1 MSQSRVLIIDD
12 EADFRRLIE
21 QILEK
26 EGFLV
31 LSAEDGLRGL
41 KSAAQSHPDLIL
53 LDWNLPDKDG
63 VQVCRALKADAAT
76 RDIPIIMLT
85 VRGRET
91 DVVVGLEVGAA
102 DYISKRALRPRELVA
117 RVRSALRRDTEP
129 HTSGEIL
136 RSGTLSMDT
145 AQHRVFVG
153 KEPVDLRAKE
163 FALLHVFL
171 KNKDRLLSRNF
182 LEESVWGTEYFAT
195 SRAID
200 TTVARLRAKI
210 KGEGVKLQ
218 GIKGLGYR
226 FEDKEP

>member
-1 MSQSRVLIIDD
+1 MIQSRVLIIDD
-12 EADFRRLIE
+12 EADFRKLIE

-26 EGFLV
+26 EGFVV
-31 LSAEDGLRGL
+31 LSAGDAQSGM
-41 KSAAQSHPDLIL
+41 KTAAQSHPDLIL

-63 VQVCRALKADAAT
+63 VFVCRALKADAAT
-76 RDIPIIMLT
+76 SDIPIIMLT

-117 RVRSALRRDTEP
+117 RVRTALRRDSEP
-129 HTSGEIL
+129 KTAGETI
-136 RSGTLSMDT
+136 RSGALSLDT
-145 AQHRVFVG
+145 GQHRVFIG
-153 KEPVDLRAKE
+153 KEAVELRAKE
-163 FALLHVFL
+163 FDLLYVFL
-171 KNKDRLLSRNF
+171 KNKGRLLSRHF
-182 LEESVWGTEYFAT
+182 LEEAVWGTEYFAT

-210 KGEGVKLQ
+210 KNEGNKIQ

-226 FEDKEP
+226 FDEEVP

>member
-31 LSAEDGLRGL
+31 LSAEDGQRGL

-153 KEPVDLRAKE
+153 KEPVELRAKE

>member
-1 MSQSRVLIIDD
+1 MIQSRVLIIDD
-12 EADFRRLIE
+12 EADFRKLIE

-26 EGFLV
+26 EGFVV
-31 LSAEDGLRGL
+31 LSAGDAQSGM
-41 KSAAQSHPDLIL
+41 KTAAQSHPDLIL

-63 VQVCRALKADAAT
+63 VFVCRALKAYAAT
-76 RDIPIIMLT
+76 SDIPIIMLT

-117 RVRSALRRDTEP
+117 RVRTALRRDSEP
-129 HTSGEIL
+129 KTAGETI
-136 RSGTLSMDT
+136 RSGALSLDT
-145 AQHRVFVG
+145 GQHRVFIG
-153 KEPVDLRAKE
+153 KEAVELRAKE
-163 FALLHVFL
+163 FDLLYVFL
-171 KNKDRLLSRNF
+171 KNKGRLLSRHF
-182 LEESVWGTEYFAT
+182 LEEAVWGTEYFAT

-210 KGEGVKLQ
+210 KNEGNKIQ

-226 FEDKEP
+226 FDEEVP